1 MTFAYFSNIPDDNND
16 PKIDQPRMKINT
28 NSISSWIDIDH
39 IGFKQINGGTHRVV
53 TFAGFA
59 APSAPTGV
67 QSVLYPAAGVADPTL
82 PQLYFRNSNMILPIS
97 LIKAYGV
104 FIAGSAVFLNQ
115 YNFNAAITGGLL
127 PTSVLTVNPN
137 IITGNN
143 VGVLLTTSAPG
154 TTPITYTYNAN
165 VLTIN
170 NLIAAN
176 RITVVLYQI

>member
-82 PQLYFRNSNMILPIS
+82 PQLYFRNANMILPIS

-104 FIAGSAVFLNQ
+104 FVAGSAVFLNQ
-115 YNFNAAITGGLL
+115 YNFNATITGGLL

-143 VGVLLTTSAPG
+143 VGVLLSTPG
-154 TTPITYTYNAN
+154 PAFPSITYTYNAN

-170 NLIAAN
+170 NLIANN
-176 RITVVLYQI
+176 RITVALFQI